1 MFEKNV
7 YVNRRK
13 KLKEKMGEGI
23 VLIMG
28 NYDSPMNYPGNIYH
42 YRQSSSFLYFFGHDM
57 PGLAGILDIDNGK
70 DSLYGNDVSL
80 DDIIW
85 MGPQETMQEKSEKIG
100 TDNVFEYGK
109 LAEHLKEAQRGGRKI
124 HFLPQ
129 FRHDTMYEMS
139 QMLGIE
145 MDSINKQV
153 SVELIKAVVSLRE
166 LKEKVEVKELEEA
179 AAIGYEM
186 HVTAMRMAA
195 NPGIREQEIAGKI
208 EGIAVSYGRFPSFP
222 IILSQNGQTLH
233 NHDHSQ
239 ILKKGRMMLTD
250 AGAESNS
257 HYASDFTR
265 TVPVGGKFNQRQ
277 KDIYNIVL
285 AANNHATSLI
295 KPGITYKSIHVEAAK
310 VIVNGLRD
318 LGIMKGNPAE
328 AVTQGVH
335 ALFMPHGL
343 GHQMGLDVHDMEGL
357 GEDYVGYDEEVQ
369 REKVFGMG
377 GLRMGKTLRPGHV
390 ITNEPGIYFIPELFD
405 QWKKANK
412 FSEYIN
418 YEKVAEYLDFGGV
431 RLEDDILVTEK
442 GYKLIGK
449 RIPIS
454 VEEIE
459 ETMKG

>member
-1 MFEKNV
+1 MFDKNT
-7 YVNRRK
+7 YINRRK
-13 KLKEKMGEGI
+13 KLREKLESGI

-28 NYDSPMNYPGNIYH
+28 HNDSPMNYLDNIYH
-42 YRQSSSFLYFFGHDM
+42 YRQASTFLYFFGHDM
-57 PGLAGILDIDNGK
+57 PGLAGIIDIDNNK

-85 MGPQETMQEKSEKIG
+85 MGPQETMQEKSDKIG
-100 TDNVFEYGK
+100 TDNVYEYNQ
-109 LAEHLKEAQRGGRKI
+109 LANHIKEAQSKGRRI

-129 FRHDTMYEMS
+129 YRYDTMYEMS
-139 QMLGIE
+139 KLLGID
-145 MDSINKQV
+145 MGQINEQV
-153 SVELIKAVVSLRE
+153 SVELIKAAVSLRE
-166 LKEKVEVKELEEA
+166 IKEDAEIKELEEA

-186 HVTAMRMAA
+186 HVASMKMAA
-195 NPGIREQEIAGKI
+195 KPGIKEQEIAGRI
-208 EGIAVSYGRFPSFP
+208 EGIAISYGKSPSFP

-239 ILKKGRMMLTD
+239 VLKVGRMLLTD

-277 KDIYNIVL
+277 KDIYSIVL
-285 AANNHATSLI
+285 SAINHATSLI
-295 KPGITYKSIHVEAAK
+295 KPGVTYKSIHVEAAK
-310 VIVNGLRD
+310 IIANGLRD
-318 LGIMKGNPAE
+318 LGIMKGNPSE

-343 GHQMGLDVHDMEGL
+343 GHQMGLDVHDMEGY
-357 GEDYVGYDEEVQ
+357 GENYVGYDEEVK
-369 REKVFGMG
+369 RETVFGMR

-390 ITNEPGIYFIPELFD
+390 ITNEPGIYFIPELYQ
-405 QWKKANK
+405 QWRKENK

-418 YEKVAEYLDFGGV
+418 YDKVAEYLDFGGV
-431 RLEDDILVTEK
+431 RLEDDILVTES

-449 RIPIS
+449 RIPIT

-459 ETMKG
+459 NTMNS